1 MANNIV
7 SKNGGLIDDT
17 WNVNAQMMEAYINE
31 VYDKELPWDAFVK
44 DVFNVKTSKR
54 FGEKIGSVT
63 EFEDFMPM
71 SADGANAPKDDIQ
84 SGPTKT
90 IEHVTFKK
98 QFRITR
104 EANEDGEIDFMK
116 AKAANMVKSYKRT
129 RAQLASDLLV
139 AAAEELAESTAISI
153 HGVSFDITTADGS
166 PLFSKTHPGILNP
179 LDVQSNRF
187 TNAFGNDSSMLA
199 RLANI
204 GANFRNG
211 SGNYMGY
218 TFDTIIVPSN
228 CGRLIDLCKKIIVSE
243 QVVGSDKND
252 KNIEKGNWKLIVDP
266 CWHVSDPSTYEP
278 YILMSSEANEE
289 LIGNKFYDRVKLDV
303 TAHVDQDT
311 DDMIWNGYSRMSAG
325 FASWQHILMG
335 GAAYGTTLI

>member
-31 VYDKELPWDAFVK
+31 VYDKELPWDQYVK
-44 DVFNVKTSKR
+44 DVFNVRKSNR
-54 FGEKIGSVT
+54 FGEKVGIVT
-63 EFEDFMPM
+63 EFSDFVPM
-71 SADGANAPKDDIQ
+71 SADGASAPKDDIQ
-84 SGPTKT
+84 SGPTMT
-90 IEHVTFKK
+90 LEHTTFKK

-116 AKAANMVKSYKRT
+116 AKAANMIKSYKRT
-129 RAQLASDLLV
+129 RAGLASALL
-139 AAAEELAESTAISI
+139 AANAGASVKTSVTFGGL
-153 HGVSFDITTADGS
+153 SFSCKAADGK
-166 PLFSKTHPGILNP
+166 PIFATDHPGILAGVP
-179 LDVQSNRF
+179 SQSNIF
-187 TNAFGNDSSMLA
+187 TNAFGNDSTMLA

-204 GANFRNG
+204 GANFMNG

-218 TFDTIIVPSN
+218 TYDTILVPAN

-243 QVVGSDKND
+243 QVVGSNYND

-266 CWHVSDPSTYEP
+266 SWHVTTGEP
-278 YILMSSEANEE
+278 YILMSSEANQE
-289 LIGNKFYDRVKLDV
+289 LIGNKFYDRIALDV

-311 DDMIWNGYSRMSAG
+311 DDMIWNGYARFSAG

-335 GAAYGTTLI
+335 GAGHGTTLS

>member
-1 MANNIV
+1 MAANIV

-31 VYDKELPWDAFVK
+31 VYDKELPWDKYVQ
-44 DVFNVKTSKR
+44 DVFNIKTSKR

-63 EFEDFMPM
+63 EFGDFAPM
-71 SADGANAPKDDIQ
+71 TADGASAPKDDIQ

-90 IEHVTFKK
+90 IEHTTFKK

-104 EANEDGEIDFMK
+104 EANEDGEIDFMQ

-129 RAQLASDLLV
+129 RAQLASDLLT
-139 AAAEELAESTAISI
+139 AAAEDAAESTSISI
-153 HGVSFDITTADGS
+153 SGVTFSTATADGKCI
-166 PLFSKTHPGILNP
+166 FSKDHPGILNP
-179 LDVQSNRF
+179 LDKQSNRF
-187 TNAFGNDSSMLA
+187 TNAFGNDSSMLS

-218 TFDTIIVPSN
+218 TFDTIIVPAN

-243 QVVGSDKND
+243 QVVGSNYND

-311 DDMIWNGYSRMSAG
+311 DDMIWNGYARMSAG

-335 GAAYGTTLI
+335 GARYGTTLT

>member
-1 MANNIV
+1 MAANIV

-31 VYDKELPWDAFVK
+31 VYDKELPWDKYVQ
-44 DVFNVKTSKR
+44 DVFNIKTSKR

-63 EFEDFMPM
+63 EFGDFAPM
-71 SADGANAPKDDIQ
+71 TADGASAPKDDIQ

-90 IEHVTFKK
+90 LEHTTFKK

-104 EANEDGEIDFMK
+104 EANEDGEIDFMQAK
-116 AKAANMVKSYKRT
+116 AKNMVKSYKRT
-129 RAQLASDLLV
+129 RAQLASDLLT
-139 AAAEELAESTAISI
+139 AAAEDAAESTSISI
-153 HGVSFDITTADGS
+153 SGVTFSTATADGKCI
-166 PLFSKTHPGILNP
+166 FSKDHPGILNP
-179 LDVQSNRF
+179 LDKQSNRF
-187 TNAFGNDSSMLA
+187 TNAFGNDSSMLS

-218 TFDTIIVPSN
+218 TFDTIIVPAN

-243 QVVGSDKND
+243 QVVGSNYND

-311 DDMIWNGYSRMSAG
+311 DDMIWNGYARMSAG

-335 GAAYGTTLI
+335 GARYGTTLT

>member
-31 VYDKELPWDAFVK
+31 VYDKELPWDRFVK
-44 DVFNVKTSKR
+44 DVFNEGTSNR
-54 FGEKIGSVT
+54 FGEMIGSLS
-63 EFEDFMPM
+63 EFSDFTPM
-71 SADGANAPKDDIQ
+71 AADGAAAPKDDIQ

-90 IEHVTFKK
+90 LIHTTFKK

-104 EANEDGEIDFMK
+104 EAKEDGRVDFMK
-116 AKAANMVKSYKRT
+116 AKAANMVKAYKRT
-129 RAQLASDLLV
+129 RAGLASALLV
-139 AAAEELAESTAISI
+139 GNAEALSTQVK
-153 HGVSFDITTADGS
+153 VSFGGQLFDCTSADGKAI
-166 PLFSKTHPGILNP
+166 FAVDHPGIVAGVP
-179 LDVQSNRF
+179 TQSNIF
-187 TNAFGNDSSMLA
+187 QTAFGNDSTVLA
-199 RLANI
+199 KLANI
-204 GANFRNG
+204 GSNFMNG

-218 TFDTIIVPSN
+218 TYDTIIVPSN

-243 QVVGSDKND
+243 QVVGSNYND

-278 YILMSSEANEE
+278 YIIMSSEANAD
-289 LIGNKFYDRVKLDV
+289 LIGNKFYDRVSLDV

-311 DDMIWNGYSRMSAG
+311 DDMIWNGYGRCSAG
-325 FASWQHILMG
+325 FASWQHMIMG
-335 GAAYGTTLI
+335 GAAHGSTLN

>member
-31 VYDKELPWDAFVK
+31 VYDKELPWDTFVK
-44 DVFNVKTSKR
+44 EVFNVKKSNR

-63 EFEDFMPM
+63 EFGDFTPM
-71 SADGANAPKDDIQ
+71 SADGASAPKDDIQ

-90 IEHVTFKK
+90 IQHTTFKK

-116 AKAANMVKSYKRT
+116 AKALNMVKSYKRT
-129 RAQLASDLLV
+129 RSDLASALLV
-139 AAAEELAESTAISI
+139 ANAEALTTQVS
-153 HGVSFDITTADGS
+153 VSFMGLSFDCTSADGKAI
-166 PLFSKTHPGILNP
+166 FAVDHPGITNP
-179 LDVQSNRF
+179 LDTQCNIF
-187 TNAFGNDSSMLA
+187 TNAFGNDSTMLS

-204 GANFRNG
+204 GANFKNG

-218 TFDTIIVPSN
+218 TFDTIIVPAN

-243 QVVGSDKND
+243 HVVGSNYND
-252 KNIEKGNWKLIVDP
+252 VNIMKGEWKLIVDP
-266 CWHVSDPSTYEP
+266 SWHVTSGEP
-278 YILMSSEANEE
+278 YIIMSSEANQE
-289 LIGNKFYDRVKLDV
+289 LIGNKFYDRVALDI

-311 DDMIWNGYSRMSAG
+311 DDMIWNGYGRCSAG

-335 GAAYGTTLI
+335 GAAHGTTLT

>member
-1 MANNIV
+1 MAANIV

-17 WNVNAQMMEAYINE
+17 WNVNAQMMEAYIND
-31 VYDKELPWDAFVK
+31 VYSKKSNYDQYVN
-44 DVFNVKTSKR
+44 DVFNVKKSNR

-63 EFEDFMPM
+63 EFGDFAPM
-71 SADGANAPKDDIQ
+71 SVDGAAAPKDDIQ

-90 IEHVTFKK
+90 LQHTTFKK

-116 AKAANMVKSYKRT
+116 AKALNMVNSWKRS
-129 RAQLASDLLV
+129 RASLASKLLV
-139 AAAEELAESTAISI
+139 ANAEALTA
-153 HGVSFDITTADGS
+153 TTAVSIMGVTFDCTSADGKAI
-166 PLFSKTHPGILNP
+166 FAEDHPGIVTGVP
-179 LDVQSNRF
+179 AQSNIF
-187 TNAFGNDSSMLA
+187 QNAFGNDSSMLA

-204 GANFRNG
+204 GANFMNG
-211 SGNYMGY
+211 SGNYMAY

-228 CGRLIDLCKKIIVSE
+228 CGRLIDLVKKIIVSE
-243 QVVGSDKND
+243 QVVGSSNND

-278 YILMSSEANEE
+278 YILMSSEANKE
-289 LIGNKFYDRVKLDV
+289 LIGNKFYDRVALDIS
-303 TAHVDQDT
+303 AHVDQET
-311 DDMIWNGYSRMSAG
+311 DDMIWNGYGRISAG

-335 GAAYGTTLI
+335 GAAHGTSLS

>member
-1 MANNIV
+1 
-7 SKNGGLIDDT
+7 
-17 WNVNAQMMEAYINE
+17 MMEAYINE
-31 VYDKELPWDAFVK
+31 VYDKELPWDAYVK
-44 DVFNVKTSKR
+44 NVYNVKGSKR
-54 FGEKIGSVT
+54 FGEKIGMVT
-63 EFEDFMPM
+63 EFGDFLPM

-90 IEHVTFKK
+90 IEHTTFKK

-129 RAQLASDLLV
+129 RAQLASTLLTCQ
-139 AAAEELAESTAISI
+139 AEGLSETTSISI
-153 HGVSFDITTADGS
+153 SGVNFSVASADGVS
-166 PLFSKTHPGILNP
+166 LFSKSHPGILNP
-179 LDVQSNRF
+179 LDIQSNRF
-187 TNAFGNDSSMLA
+187 TNAFGNDSAMLS

-228 CGRLIDLCKKIIVSE
+228 CGRLIDLAKKIIVSE
-243 QVVGSDKND
+243 QVVGSSNND

-289 LIGNKFYDRVKLDV
+289 LMGNKFYDRVKLDV

-311 DDMIWNGYSRMSAG
+311 DDMIWNGYARMSGG
-325 FASWQHILMG
+325 FASWQHVIMG
-335 GAAYGTTLI
+335 GAAYGTTLT

>member
-1 MANNIV
+1 MAANIV

-31 VYDKELPWDAFVK
+31 VYDKELPWDKYVQ
-44 DVFNVKTSKR
+44 DVFNIKTSKR

-63 EFEDFMPM
+63 EFGDFAPM
-71 SADGANAPKDDIQ
+71 TADGASAPKDDIQ

-90 IEHVTFKK
+90 IEHTTFKK

-104 EANEDGEIDFMK
+104 EANEDGEIDFMQ

-129 RAQLASDLLV
+129 RAQLASDLLT
-139 AAAEELAESTAISI
+139 AAAEDAAESTSISI
-153 HGVSFDITTADGS
+153 SGVTFSTATADGKCI
-166 PLFSKTHPGILNP
+166 FSKDHPGILNP
-179 LDVQSNRF
+179 LDKQSNRF
-187 TNAFGNDSSMLA
+187 TNAFGNDSSMLS

-218 TFDTIIVPSN
+218 TFDTIIVPAN
-228 CGRLIDLCKKIIVSE
+228 CGRLIDLVKKIIVSE
-243 QVVGSDKND
+243 QVVGSNYND

-311 DDMIWNGYSRMSAG
+311 DDMIWNGYARMSAG

-335 GAAYGTTLI
+335 GARYGTTLT

>member
-1 MANNIV
+1 MAANIV

-44 DVFNVKTSKR
+44 DVYNVRKSDR
-54 FGEKIGSVT
+54 FGEKIGSVS
-63 EFEDFMPM
+63 EFSDFAPM
-71 SADGANAPKDDIQ
+71 SVDGAAAPKDDIQ

-90 IEHVTFKK
+90 ILHTTFKK

-104 EANEDGEIDFMK
+104 EAKEDGEIDFMK

-129 RAQLASDLLV
+129 RANLASALLV
-139 AAAEELAESTAISI
+139 ANAEAASA
-153 HGVSFDITTADGS
+153 TTAVSIMGVTFDCTSADGKAI
-166 PLFSKTHPGILNP
+166 FATDHPGIVAGVP
-179 LDVQSNRF
+179 AQSNIF
-187 TNAFGNDSSMLA
+187 TNAFGNDSTMLA

-204 GANFRNG
+204 GANYMNG

-218 TFDTIIVPSN
+218 TYDTIIVPSN

-243 QVVGSDKND
+243 RVVGSSNND

-278 YILMSSEANEE
+278 YILMSSEANRE
-289 LIGNKFYDRVKLDV
+289 LLGNKFYDRIALDV

-311 DDMIWNGYSRMSAG
+311 DDMIWNGYGRCSAG

-335 GAAYGTTLI
+335 GAAHGTSLT

>member
-31 VYDKELPWDAFVK
+31 VYDKELPWDQYVK
-44 DVFNVKTSKR
+44 DVFNVRKSNR
-54 FGEKIGSVT
+54 FGEKVGIVT
-63 EFEDFMPM
+63 EFSDFVPM
-71 SADGANAPKDDIQ
+71 SADGASAPKDDIQ
-84 SGPTKT
+84 SGPTMT
-90 IEHVTFKK
+90 LEHTTFKK

-116 AKAANMVKSYKRT
+116 AKAANMIKSYKRT
-129 RAQLASDLLV
+129 RAGLASALL
-139 AAAEELAESTAISI
+139 AANAGASVKTSVTFGGL
-153 HGVSFDITTADGS
+153 SFSCKSADNK
-166 PLFSKTHPGILNP
+166 PIFATDHPGILAG
-179 LDVQSNRF
+179 VASQSTIF
-187 TNAFGNDSSMLA
+187 TNSFGNDSAMLA

-204 GANFRNG
+204 GANFQNG

-218 TFDTIIVPSN
+218 TYDTIIVPAN

-243 QVVGSDKND
+243 QVVGSGNND

-266 CWHVSDPSTYEP
+266 SWHVTSGEP
-278 YILMSSEANEE
+278 YILMSSEANVE
-289 LIGNKFYDRVKLDV
+289 LIGNKFYDRIALDV

-311 DDMIWNGYSRMSAG
+311 DDMIWNGYARFSAG

-335 GAAYGTTLI
+335 GAGHGTTLS

>member
-7 SKNGGLIDDT
+7 SKNGGRIDDT

-31 VYDKELPWDAFVK
+31 VYDKELPWDQYVK
-44 DVFNVKTSKR
+44 DVFNVRKSNR
-54 FGEKIGSVT
+54 FGEKVGIVT
-63 EFEDFMPM
+63 EFSDFVPM
-71 SADGANAPKDDIQ
+71 SVDGASAPKDDIQ
-84 SGPTKT
+84 SGPTMT
-90 IEHVTFKK
+90 LEHTTFKK

-116 AKAANMVKSYKRT
+116 AKAANMIKSYKRT
-129 RAQLASDLLV
+129 RAGLASALL
-139 AAAEELAESTAISI
+139 AANAGASVKTSVTFGGL
-153 HGVSFDITTADGS
+153 SFSCKSADDK
-166 PLFSKTHPGILNP
+166 PIFATDHPGILTG
-179 LDVQSNRF
+179 VSAQSNIF
-187 TNAFGNDSSMLA
+187 TNAFGNDSTMLA

-204 GANFRNG
+204 GANFQNG

-218 TFDTIIVPSN
+218 TYDTIIVPAN

-243 QVVGSDKND
+243 QVVGSGNND

-266 CWHVSDPSTYEP
+266 SWHVTTGEP
-278 YILMSSEANEE
+278 YILMSSEANVE
-289 LIGNKFYDRVKLDV
+289 LIGNKFYDRITLDV

-311 DDMIWNGYSRMSAG
+311 DDMIWNGYARFSAG

-335 GAAYGTTLI
+335 GAGHGTTLT

>member
-31 VYDKELPWDAFVK
+31 VYDKELPWDQYVK
-44 DVFNVKTSKR
+44 DVFNVRKSNR
-54 FGEKIGSVT
+54 FGEKVGIVT
-63 EFEDFMPM
+63 EFSDFVPM
-71 SADGANAPKDDIQ
+71 SADGASAPKDDIQ
-84 SGPTKT
+84 SGPTMT
-90 IEHVTFKK
+90 LEHTTFKK

-116 AKAANMVKSYKRT
+116 AKAANMIKSYKRT
-129 RAQLASDLLV
+129 RAGLASALL
-139 AAAEELAESTAISI
+139 AANAGASVKTSVTFGGL
-153 HGVSFDITTADGS
+153 SFSCKAADGK
-166 PLFSKTHPGILNP
+166 PIFATDHPGILAG
-179 LDVQSNRF
+179 VSSQSNIF
-187 TNAFGNDSSMLA
+187 TNAFGNDSAMLA

-204 GANFRNG
+204 GANFQNG

-218 TFDTIIVPSN
+218 TYDTIIVPAN

-243 QVVGSDKND
+243 QVVGSNYND

-266 CWHVSDPSTYEP
+266 SWHVTTGEP
-278 YILMSSEANEE
+278 YILMSSEANQE
-289 LIGNKFYDRVKLDV
+289 LIGNKFYDRIALDV

-311 DDMIWNGYSRMSAG
+311 DDMIWNGYARFSAG

-335 GAAYGTTLI
+335 GAGHGTTLS

>member
-1 MANNIV
+1 MAANIV

-31 VYDKELPWDAFVK
+31 VYDKELPWDQYVK
-44 DVFNVKTSKR
+44 GVFNIRKSNR

-63 EFEDFMPM
+63 EFGDFVPM
-71 SADGANAPKDDIQ
+71 SADGASAPKDDIQ

-90 IEHVTFKK
+90 LEHTTFKK

-116 AKAANMVKSYKRT
+116 AKAKNMVKSYKRT
-129 RAQLASDLLV
+129 RAGLASAVLTCQ
-139 AAAEELAESTAISI
+139 AEALSEITS
-153 HGVSFDITTADGS
+153 VSFGGKLFDCTAADGKA
-166 PLFSKTHPGILNP
+166 LFSKDHRGII
-179 LDVQSNRF
+179 DSSDIQSNRF

-204 GANFRNG
+204 GENFRNG

-218 TFDTIIVPSN
+218 TFDTIIVPAN

-243 QVVGSDKND
+243 HVVGSAYND
-252 KNIEKGNWKLIVDP
+252 VNIEKGEWKLIVDP

-289 LIGNKFYDRVKLDV
+289 LIGNKFYDRVNLDV

-311 DDMIWNGYSRMSAG
+311 DDMIWNGYGRMSAG

-335 GAAYGTTLI
+335 GAAYGTTLT

>member
-31 VYDKELPWDAFVK
+31 VYDKELPWDQYVK
-44 DVFNVKTSKR
+44 DVFNVRKSNR
-54 FGEKIGSVT
+54 FGEKVGIVT
-63 EFEDFMPM
+63 EFSDFVPM
-71 SADGANAPKDDIQ
+71 SADGATAPKDDIQ
-84 SGPTKT
+84 SGPTMT
-90 IEHVTFKK
+90 LEHTTFKK

-116 AKAANMVKSYKRT
+116 AKAANMIKSYKRT
-129 RAQLASDLLV
+129 RAGLASALL
-139 AAAEELAESTAISI
+139 AANAGASVKTSVTFGGL
-153 HGVSFDITTADGS
+153 SFSCKAADGK
-166 PLFSKTHPGILNP
+166 PIFATDHPGILAGVASQCNI
-179 LDVQSNRF
+179 F
-187 TNAFGNDSSMLA
+187 TNAFGNDSAMLA

-204 GANFRNG
+204 GANFQNG

-218 TFDTIIVPSN
+218 TFDTIIVPAN

-243 QVVGSDKND
+243 QVVGSNYND

-266 CWHVSDPSTYEP
+266 SWHVTTGEP
-278 YILMSSEANEE
+278 YILMSSEANQE
-289 LIGNKFYDRVKLDV
+289 LIGNKFYDRIALDV

-311 DDMIWNGYSRMSAG
+311 DDMIWNGYARFSAG

-335 GAAYGTTLI
+335 GAGHGTTLS

>member
-1 MANNIV
+1 MAANIV

-17 WNVNAQMMEAYINE
+17 WNVNAQMMEAYIND
-31 VYDKELPWDAFVK
+31 VYDKELPWDKYVQ
-44 DVFNVKTSKR
+44 DVFNIKTSKR

-63 EFEDFMPM
+63 EFGDFAPM
-71 SADGANAPKDDIQ
+71 SADGASAPKDDIQ

-90 IEHVTFKK
+90 LEHTTFKK

-104 EANEDGEIDFMK
+104 EANEDGEIDFMQ

-129 RAQLASDLLV
+129 RAQLASDLLT
-139 AAAEELAESTAISI
+139 AAAEDAAESTSISI
-153 HGVSFDITTADGS
+153 SGVTFSTASADGKCI
-166 PLFSKTHPGILNP
+166 FSKEHPGILDP
-179 LDVQSNRF
+179 TDIQSNRF
-187 TNAFGNDSSMLA
+187 TNAFGNDSSMLS

-228 CGRLIDLCKKIIVSE
+228 CGRLIDLVKKIIVSE

-278 YILMSSEANEE
+278 WILMSSEANEE

-311 DDMIWNGYSRMSAG
+311 DDMIWNGYARMSAG

-335 GAAYGTTLI
+335 GARYGTTLT

>member
-31 VYDKELPWDAFVK
+31 VYDKELPWDQYVK
-44 DVFNVKTSKR
+44 DVFNVRKSNR
-54 FGEKIGSVT
+54 FGEKVGIVT
-63 EFEDFMPM
+63 EFSDFVPM
-71 SADGANAPKDDIQ
+71 SVDGASAPKDDIQ
-84 SGPTKT
+84 SGPTMT
-90 IEHVTFKK
+90 LEHTTFKK

-116 AKAANMVKSYKRT
+116 AKAANMIKSYKRT
-129 RAQLASDLLV
+129 RAGLASALL
-139 AAAEELAESTAISI
+139 AANAGASVKTSVTFGGL
-153 HGVSFDITTADGS
+153 SFSCKSADNK
-166 PLFSKTHPGILNP
+166 PIFATDHPGILAG
-179 LDVQSNRF
+179 VASQSNIF
-187 TNAFGNDSSMLA
+187 TNSFGNDSTMLA

-204 GANFRNG
+204 GANFQNG

-218 TFDTIIVPSN
+218 TYDTIIVPAN

-243 QVVGSDKND
+243 QVVGSGNND

-266 CWHVSDPSTYEP
+266 SWHVTSGEP
-278 YILMSSEANEE
+278 YILMSSEANVE
-289 LIGNKFYDRVKLDV
+289 LIGNKFYDRIALDV

-311 DDMIWNGYSRMSAG
+311 DDMIWNGYARFSAG

-335 GAAYGTTLI
+335 GAGHGTTLS

>member
-1 MANNIV
+1 MAANIV

-31 VYDKELPWDAFVK
+31 VYDKELPWDQYVK
-44 DVFNVKTSKR
+44 DVFNVRKSNR

-63 EFEDFMPM
+63 EFSDFAPM
-71 SADGANAPKDDIQ
+71 SVDGASAPKDDIQ

-90 IEHVTFKK
+90 IEHTTFKK

-116 AKAANMVKSYKRT
+116 AKAANMIKSYKRT
-129 RAQLASDLLV
+129 RAGLASKLLV
-139 AAAEELAESTAISI
+139 ANAEALTEVTSVSI
-153 HGVSFDITTADGS
+153 AGVSFNCASADGKAI
-166 PLFSKTHPGILNP
+166 FSTAHPGIIAG
-179 LDVQSNRF
+179 VATQSNRF
-187 TNAFGNDSSMLA
+187 TNAFGNDSTMLS

-204 GANFRNG
+204 GANFQNG

-218 TFDTIIVPSN
+218 TFDTIIVPAN

-243 QVVGSDKND
+243 NVVGSNYND

-266 CWHVSDPSTYEP
+266 SWHVVSGEP
-278 YILMSSEANEE
+278 YILMSSEANAE
-289 LIGNKFYDRVKLDV
+289 LIGNKFYDRVSLDV

-311 DDMIWNGYSRMSAG
+311 DDMIWNGYGRMSAG
-325 FASWQHILMG
+325 FASWQHILIG
-335 GAAYGTTLI
+335 GAAYGTTLS

>member
-1 MANNIV
+1 MAANIV

-31 VYDKELPWDAFVK
+31 VYDKELPWDTFVK
-44 DVFNVKTSKR
+44 EVFNVKKSNR

-63 EFEDFMPM
+63 EFGDFVPM
-71 SADGANAPKDDIQ
+71 SADGASAPKDDIQ

-90 IEHVTFKK
+90 IQHTTFKK

-116 AKAANMVKSYKRT
+116 AKALNMVKSYKRT
-129 RAQLASDLLV
+129 RSDLATALLV
-139 AAAEELAESTAISI
+139 ANAEAASVQTSVTFGGL
-153 HGVSFDITTADGS
+153 SFDCTSADGKA
-166 PLFSKTHPGILNP
+166 LFAQDHPGITNP
-179 LDVQSNRF
+179 LDTQSNIF
-187 TNAFGNDSSMLA
+187 QTAFGNDSSVLA
-199 RLANI
+199 KLANI

-218 TFDTIIVPSN
+218 TFDTIIVPAN

-243 QVVGSDKND
+243 HVVGSNYND
-252 KNIEKGNWKLIVDP
+252 VNIMKGEWKLIVAP
-266 CWHVSDPSTYEP
+266 SWHVSNPSVYEP
-278 YILMSSEANEE
+278 YIIMSSEANQE
-289 LIGNKFYDRVKLDV
+289 LIGNKFYDRVALDI

-311 DDMIWNGYSRMSAG
+311 DDMIWNGYGRCSAG
-325 FASWQHILMG
+325 FASWQHIIMG
-335 GAAYGTTLI
+335 GAAHGSTL